1 MSYEP
6 QFTVTH
12 KLLARVEKIAALR
25 EQILAATVQVRW
37 IPALQKDTRT
47 RNTHS
52 STAIEGNP
60 LTLEQVKAVEE
71 GREVPAVA
79 ARAKREVVNYFAGLR
94 FVEKNALKKSIS
106 HEDIF
111 RLHKIIA
118 GEVMDQGAA
127 GRYRTIAVRVGRYVP
142 PPPQDVSGLMF
153 ELLTW
158 WNKESVGLSPVLSS
172 AILHF
177 QFEAIHP
184 FADGNGRTG
193 RALALWE
200 LYRRGFDTHH
210 IFSVDEFYWENRP
223 RYYEALDNVRRN
235 AGDLTGWLEY
245 AAEGLHLTLERV
257 WQRVQK
263 LSAQAGTGETHL
275 ASEAGAAFAVATR
288 PQEHDA
294 ARALGGD
301 WRVQTRCAGFVAAT
315 DQSRI
320 GEACRH
326 EEIRALHRSVTKGR
340 GRSRIRAE
348 FIFKPSEPCP
358 PPASRASA
366 SFPNCFGFH
375 TWENSRSLAAFAF
388 ALCRAQPLS
397 VFVRRCGLLRFRRV
411 LAGVFILYH
420 SKRNKHHS
428 LNDT

>member
-6 QFTVTH
+6 QFTVSN

-158 WNKESVGLSPVLSS
+158 WNKESAKLSPVLSS

-223 RYYEALDNVRRN
+223 RYYEALDNVRREG
-235 AGDLTGWLEY
+235 GDLTGWLEY

-263 LSAQAGTGETHL
+263 LSAQPGQEKLILRPKQEQLLQLLRDHKSMTPRELWDAIGVSKQGALDLLRPLIKAGL
-275 ASEAGAAFAVATR
+275 VK
-288 PQEHDA
+288 
-294 ARALGGD
+294 
-301 WRVQTRCAGFVAAT
+301 
-315 DQSRI
+315 RI
-320 GEACRH
+320 GTRK
-326 EEIRALHRSVTKGR
+326 SGR
-340 GRSRIRAE
+340 Y
-348 FIFKPSEPCP
+348 
-358 PPASRASA
+358 
-366 SFPNCFGFH
+366 
-375 TWENSRSLAAFAF
+375 TAA
-388 ALCRAQPLS
+388 
-397 VFVRRCGLLRFRRV
+397 
-411 LAGVFILYH
+411 
-420 SKRNKHHS
+420 
-428 LNDT
+428 